1 MKYYLN
7 LDENNYILSIAEIG
21 EGVEAELNLS
31 DYDLSGYRIRAHKW
45 DGKALVFDADRYAEI
60 EAERKAQEETQ
71 TGTTKISVYDELAAA
86 YREGV
91 QEA

>member
-7 LDENNYILSIAEIG
+7 LDEKNYILSIAEIG
-21 EGVEAELNLS
+21 EGVEAELNLT

-60 EAERKAQEETQ
+60 EAEKAEQEKQETP
-71 TGTTKISVYDELAAA
+71 TGETSVYDELAAA